1 MNTFSGTRS
10 SIAVLAILSLASLS
24 CLPEAEH
31 RIPVSAASTTPDQF
45 GDYWYQGEA
54 EITSYDLEQ
63 ARYGALR
70 SGSAVTIFVTEDF
83 SRQQQVKLDNPA
95 RAGNDAVKVLKL
107 NSMRKFNTGIYP
119 YSTMTSVFT
128 PVYRSEDPH
137 TVKTT
142 ASIQEWCG
150 QTFVQLNRQ
159 ADGYRIKHFS
169 YFESEGDGEESVGDV
184 VLEDE
189 IWNLVRLSP
198 QDLPQ
203 GSITVLPS
211 VLHQRLSHD
220 DWGPQEA
227 LGELGPVINSDSLME
242 YRLTYEDIPRTLTI
256 HFSTD
261 FPHEIQYWEEHHV
274 SGFGPNAEELVTRGT
289 LRERLMIDYWTR
301 NRPGDEVLREELGL
315 PIS

>member
-1 MNTFSGTRS
+1 MTTFKERQSTV
-10 SIAVLAILSLASLS
+10 AVMVLSLASLS
-24 CLPEAEH
+24 CLPGAEH
-31 RIPVSAASTTPDQF
+31 RFPISAVSSVPDQF

-63 ARYGALR
+63 ARYGAVR
-70 SGSAVTIFVTEDF
+70 TGSAVTIFVTEDF
-83 SRQQQVKLDNPA
+83 SRQKQVKLDNPE
-95 RAGNDAVKVLKL
+95 RAGDDAVKVLKL

-150 QTFVQLNRQ
+150 QTFVQLNRKS
-159 ADGYRIKHFS
+159 DGYRIRHFS
-169 YFESEGDGEESVGDV
+169 YFESDGDGEEMIGDV
-184 VLEDE
+184 LLEDE

-203 GSITVLPS
+203 GSVTVLPS
-211 VLHQRLSHD
+211 MLHQRLSHE
-220 DWGPQEA
+220 DWEPQDA
-227 LGELGPVINSDSLME
+227 SGKLAPVIESDSIIE
-242 YRLTYEDIPRTLTI
+242 YRLDYQDIPRTLVI
-256 HFSTD
+256 HFRAD
-261 FPHEIQYWEEHHV
+261 FPHEIQYWEERHV

-289 LRERLMIDYWTR
+289 LKKRLMIDYWTR
-301 NRPGDEVLREELGL
+301 NRPGDEVLRGELGL